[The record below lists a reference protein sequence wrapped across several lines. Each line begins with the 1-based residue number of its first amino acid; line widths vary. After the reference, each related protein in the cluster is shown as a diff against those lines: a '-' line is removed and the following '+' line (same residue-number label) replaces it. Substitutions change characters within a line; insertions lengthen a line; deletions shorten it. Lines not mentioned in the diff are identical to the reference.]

1 MIRIENNIYK
11 IDYDIVV
18 IRVIFLIS
26 TSLNN
31 IIFIYINIVSRY
43 GISKYIIYRFIY
55 IDEVSLYISLSLA
68 LYSIIIYSLLLIRL
82 LFSSLSILII
92 LLLIFPLL
100 IFFPELAIDITI
112 IILILQRYNQNKVL
126 TAFIYQYSLK

>member
-43 GISKYIIYRFIY
+43 RISKYIIYRFIY

-68 LYSIIIYSLLLIRL
+68 LYSIIIYSLIFIRL
-82 LFSSLSILII
+82 LFSLLSILTII
-92 LLLIFPLL
+92 DNAIFDLLLVFFLL
-100 IFFPELAIDITI
+100 IIFLELAIDITI
-112 IILILQRYNQNKVL
+112 IILIL
-126 TAFIYQYSLK
+126 